1 MAKRY
6 FTLEEAQ
13 GLVLW
18 LSEVFE
24 ALAPLRD
31 RVREL
36 YPEIEE
42 LEERMRSNGGA
53 DSSGRLDQR
62 RRDLATASA
71 DIEEQVQ
78 AIVDRGIEI
87 KSVDQGLV
95 DFPCLRDGR
104 EVYLC
109 WKEGE
114 SDIGS
119 WHETDAGFAGRQ
131 PLESF

>member
-13 GLVLW
+13 GLVPW
-18 LSEVFE
+18 LLEIFE
-24 ALAPLRD
+24 TLAPLRD
-31 RVREL
+31 QVREL

-42 LEERMRSNGGA
+42 LEGRMRSNGGA
-53 DSSGRLDQR
+53 DSSERLDQR

-71 DIEEQVQ
+71 DIEEQVR

-95 DFPCLRDGR
+95 DFPCLRDER

-109 WKEGE
+109 WREGE
-114 SDIGS
+114 TEIQS

-131 PLESF
+131 PL